1 MNQSYQA
8 APSGGGGGDDV
19 STTLPFI
26 PLADSLL

>member
-1 MNQSYQA
+1 MNTSYQA
-8 APSGGGGGDDV
+8 PPGGGGGDDV

>member
-8 APSGGGGGDDV
+8 APSGGGGDDV

-26 PLADSLL
+26 PLADSLS

>member
-8 APSGGGGGDDV
+8 APSGGGDDV

-26 PLADSLL
+26 PLADSLS